1 MKPLVILLVFFFLPH
16 GLTLASENGA
26 ATNAKQIADIMLE
39 QEQTIVAEQIRLTD
53 DEAQRF
59 WPIFETYQADSRKQL
74 LKMIS
79 LLQRFHAQPAP
90 RSDEWSRAAIDD
102 IIEIETEKLALRKG
116 YATKFGDVLPPAK
129 LLNLMIVGGTIEVGF
144 ILKFMSETPLI
155 Q

>member
-1 MKPLVILLVFFFLPH
+1 MKPLVLLLVIFFLTC
-16 GLTLASENGA
+16 GLPLASDNGTE
-26 ATNAKQIADIMLE
+26 TNAKRVADIMLE
-39 QEQTIVAEQIRLTD
+39 QEQTIVTEEIQLTD
-53 DEAQRF
+53 EEAQRF
-59 WPIFETYQADSRKQL
+59 WPIFEAYQVDSRKLL
-74 LKMIS
+74 LKMIG

-90 RSDEWSRAAIDD
+90 RSDEWSRVAIDD

-116 YATKFGDVLPPAK
+116 YVTKFGDVLPPEK

>member
-1 MKPLVILLVFFFLPH
+1 MKKLILLLAIVLLTDN
-16 GLTLASENGA
+16 LTLASNTSAE
-26 ATNAKQIADIMLE
+26 TDAKRIADIMLE
-39 QEQTIVAEQIRLTD
+39 QEQTIIAEQIRLTD

-59 WPIFETYQADSRKQL
+59 WPIFEVYQADTRKLL
-74 LKMIS
+74 LKMIT

-116 YATKFGDVLPPAK
+116 YATKFGDVLPPEK
-129 LLNLMIVGGTIEVGF
+129 LLNLIIVGGTIEVGF